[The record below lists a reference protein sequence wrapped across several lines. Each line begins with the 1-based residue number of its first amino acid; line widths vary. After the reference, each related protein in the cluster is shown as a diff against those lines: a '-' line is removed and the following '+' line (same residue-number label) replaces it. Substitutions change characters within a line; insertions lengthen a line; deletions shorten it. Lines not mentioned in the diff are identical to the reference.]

1 MELIRAL
8 GACKPLLGFRFVFLF
23 FILVESCV
31 SKVNHITQSSTT
43 MVLYIFKVHRSTW
56 SIGQLAGAFQQLYL
70 HRVYLTLSVIK
81 RSEDDAD
88 NWFETGE
95 RRRIKEHN
103 NKEDNNSNN
112 LIGRKQ
118 KTPQRND
125 ENASEFEK
133 FSTLYHR
140 VILYDAISGL
150 WGKFS
155 WLWLASPVPC
165 QTIGLSPPN

>member
-8 GACKPLLGFRFVFLF
+8 GACKPLLGFRFVFL

-81 RSEDDAD
+81 RNEDDAD
-88 NWFETGE
+88 N
-95 RRRIKEHN
+95 
-103 NKEDNNSNN
+103 
-112 LIGRKQ
+112 
-118 KTPQRND
+118 
-125 ENASEFEK
+125 
-133 FSTLYHR
+133 
-140 VILYDAISGL
+140 
-150 WGKFS
+150 
-155 WLWLASPVPC
+155 
-165 QTIGLSPPN
+165 